1 MDDLYN
7 EKFEFDRNTKIF
19 LKIKDISLI
28 FVILFF
34 FNSLFMVSFAVFC
47 PITFNEVTSFTYWFI
62 LNDTLTV
69 LFKSLFYLSLSI
81 FVLAFIIFITFYVLS
96 KNRSKENG
104 SRK

>member
-1 MDDLYN
+1 
-7 EKFEFDRNTKIF
+7 
-19 LKIKDISLI
+19 
-28 FVILFF
+28 
-34 FNSLFMVSFAVFC
+34 MVSFAVFC
-47 PITFNEVTSFTYWFI
+47 PITFNEVTSFIYWFI
-62 LNDTLTV
+62 LNHTLTV